1 VEHKPRTLI
10 EAIAGNGDTVSTE
23 SADSAESER
32 LDPDR
37 PHLPEASTTVGKGRV
52 LLEGGFTLNE
62 RDVSSFSSQGYPE
75 GLLRIGALAEW
86 FEFRI
91 GQSFLRQQSTLS
103 GVTSKVSGAQD
114 LYLGVKFALTEQK
127 RYLPE
132 IALIPQMTVPTGNHL
147 VTAGRTLPGVN
158 VDGTWDIVEKRYGI
172 EFVVGN
178 NRVADD
184 LQHSHFEVATGFTNV
199 VQVTRTLE
207 AFGEWD
213 SFYPTGT
220 IEQRAGARHYAVG
233 GLVLFASKDFAV
245 DIRAGA
251 GLNAQANR
259 FVIGTGFAFRH

>member
-1 VEHKPRTLI
+1 MRALFLRKSIFVVIALGVGMGLTIDSPLIPITYAAGQSNSSLKHKPRTLI
-10 EAIAGNGDTVSTE
+10 EAIAGNGDAVSAE

-114 LYLGVKFALTEQK
+114 LYLGVKFAL
-127 RYLPE
+127 PE
-132 IALIPQMTVPTGNHL
+132 LS
-147 VTAGRTLPGVN
+147 AGDRSDT
-158 VDGTWDIVEKRYGI
+158 
-172 EFVVGN
+172 
-178 NRVADD
+178 ADD
-184 LQHSHFEVATGFTNV
+184 GPDGQPPG
-199 VQVTRTLE
+199 
-207 AFGEWD
+207 D
-213 SFYPTGT
+213 S
-220 IEQRAGARHYAVG
+220 R
-233 GLVLFASKDFAV
+233 K
-245 DIRAGA
+245 
-251 GLNAQANR
+251 NAAWS
-259 FVIGTGFAFRH
+259 